1 MSVMRGNEILNQHK
15 PLFTFAAGAF
25 VQWNLDQ
32 QFSIRVPLLFER
44 KGSRVENGALLSGQE
59 ATIRYSYLTL
69 PVLFRLNVGDKKLRY
84 FLNAGPYLA
93 YLLDLGMYSE
103 GEPVSDNFTTTKSF
117 KKFDAGISGG
127 IGVSL
132 PIKDHFTLSLEVRN
146 NLGLMNISDLP
157 VYGDGSIKTN
167 VTQLLLGVSYKMP

>member
-1 MSVMRGNEILNQHK
+1 MSVMRGNEILNEHK
-15 PLFTFAAGAF
+15 SLFTFAAGAF

-44 KGSRVENGALLSGQE
+44 KGSKVENEALLSGQE
-59 ATIRYSYLTL
+59 VMIRYTYLTL

-93 YLLDLGMYSE
+93 YLIDYGMFSE

-127 IGVSL
+127 MGVSL
-132 PIKDHFTLSLEVRN
+132 PIKAHFTLSLEIRN

-167 VTQLLLGVSYKMP
+167 VTQLLLGVSYKIP